1 MQKQYVPLGKYP
13 AVPKKKYKWN
23 ICDTHKNHMKRKK
36 LVSIGDSPW
45 DSPGD
50 FPRDSQRSD
59 FYKLIKARFTIKIV
73 NRDFNGEM
81 PGGLIPLQTA
91 QFP

>member
-1 MQKQYVPLGKYP
+1 M
-13 AVPKKKYKWN
+13 
-23 ICDTHKNHMKRKK
+23 
-36 LVSIGDSPW
+36 GDSPW

-59 FYKLIKARFTIKIV
+59 FYKLSKAHFTIKIV

-81 PGGLIPLQTA
+81 PGGLISLQTA